1 MNKCTENEFKDYC
14 IKKETGCIKKRE
26 ILQIFTTFA
35 TLLEDQLRN
44 LTATQVNKTSDI
56 CLIFKECVNII
67 DYINNCFKKLSKTLK
82 KTVPQIVIL
91 KDIFD
96 LAINPNKSHSKETE
110 EWLIRGRIYIDRS
123 CGPFLN

>member
-1 MNKCTENEFKDYC
+1 M
-14 IKKETGCIKKRE
+14 IK
-26 ILQIFTTFA
+26 
-35 TLLEDQLRN
+35 
-44 LTATQVNKTSDI
+44 S
-56 CLIFKECVNII
+56 
-67 DYINNCFKKLSKTLK
+67 FKKLSKTLK

-91 KDIFD
+91 KDIFY